1 MTSSNPRPS
10 GPLCVAIARFR
21 EHQRVLAAADRAE
34 RYMLAAVAQLAADG
48 TVEERA
54 EYVRQT
60 QQILDEF
67 DTAKPVKKLSKP
79 EGQQGVLVTADSR
92 GRITLPFGRPN
103 WRYQVVTYD
112 DGSMLLTPVGPR
124 ED

>member
-1 MTSSNPRPS
+1 MEINSSTALT
-10 GPLCVAIARFR
+10 GPLAVAVERFR

-54 EYVRQT
+54 EYVRLT

-67 DTAKPVKKLSKP
+67 EAAK
-79 EGQQGVLVTADSR
+79 R
-92 GRITLPFGRPN
+92 
-103 WRYQVVTYD
+103 
-112 DGSMLLTPVGPR
+112 
-124 ED
+124 